1 MVSSR
6 SRLLCVRRA
15 SPRPP
20 RLVLELTLLPFAR
33 SFSEQFTLMLVHL
46 AVSFPVRR
54 LVARHT
60 ELQRRGELFEQAGK
74 VVLQAPMVRALS
86 LSLSL

>member
-1 MVSSR
+1 
-6 SRLLCVRRA
+6 
-15 SPRPP
+15 
-20 RLVLELTLLPFAR
+20 
-33 SFSEQFTLMLVHL
+33 MLVHL